1 MEWALPGVSDVTV
14 HGVSGG
20 GVTGHY
26 GVQGPLGLRVLGKV
40 LVLGIQVCNGNRL
53 KQCHHLLY

>member
-1 MEWALPGVSDVTV
+1 MEWALAGVSDVTV

-26 GVQGPLGLRVLGKV
+26 GVQGLLGLRILRQV
-40 LVLGIQVCNGNRL
+40 LVLGI
-53 KQCHHLLY
+53 

>member
-1 MEWALPGVSDVTV
+1 MEWALAGVYDVTV

-26 GVQGPLGLRVLGKV
+26 GVQGLLSLRILRQV
-40 LVLGIQVCNGNRL
+40 LVLGI
-53 KQCHHLLY
+53 

>member
-1 MEWALPGVSDVTV
+1 MEWALAGVNDVTV

-26 GVQGPLGLRVLGKV
+26 GVQGLLSLRILKKV
-40 LVLGIQVCNGNRL
+40 LVLSV
-53 KQCHHLLY
+53 